1 MKRMCDWLPTKTAD
15 TQAIFFTAEEI
26 VEAVCETKIWPPP
39 PNIQEVVVY
48 DQDTIWTKQKNNTE
62 NYRPKKAL
70 S

>member
-15 TQAIFFTAEEI
+15 TQAILFAAEEI
-26 VEAVCETKIWPPP
+26 VEAVCETKTCPPP

-62 NYRPKKAL
+62 NYRQKQP
-70 S
+70 